1 MSLLNISGVKK
12 FYGQQDVLRG
22 VSFHINAGERTG
34 LIGANGAGKTTLI
47 RIILGQVN
55 PDEGQVNRAKGL
67 RLGHLP
73 QDLLSFSGQTL
84 LELVMDT
91 AEEIRN
97 IETELDYL
105 AQDIEEAARQD
116 PRDEE
121 ALLEL
126 TSHQSRLLNL
136 FENLGGYT
144 LESEAQKILQGLGF
158 FEDDFNRPIDEFSGG
173 WMMRAVLARLLLA
186 RPDILLLD
194 EPTNHL
200 DMESLL
206 WLETYLLFCPS
217 ALILVSHD
225 RVFLNNVINRVV
237 EVDRGEVYSY
247 TGNYD
252 RYLEEREKRLT
263 TEAATYAG
271 HQERVKQVEKFIE
284 RNRVRKDRAKQ
295 VQSRIK
301 MLNRM
306 EKVEAPV
313 QAGKSFR
320 LSLPPAGRAPE
331 ILCQLSGVTKAYG
344 DHTVYRNLDFT
355 VRRNDRIA
363 FLGANGHG
371 KSTLMKL
378 LAGTTEYQDGERR
391 IGEGVVMSYFAQF
404 QLEELDPNRTVL
416 EELDTVAGDLTPGR
430 LRTVLG
436 GFLFRGDDVFKKV
449 AVLSG
454 GEKTRLILAKIM
466 MVGPNLML
474 LDEPSN
480 HLDIPGRIML
490 EQALRQYTGTLC
502 LISHDRHLI
511 NAVAN
516 QALII
521 DQGRVETF
529 PGNFDDYMRIWHD
542 RLQQEAAA
550 RETETTAPVDNK
562 SQAKGLTRAEKEAR
576 KKAAA
581 QARQKLYTQRAPLLA
596 EIEGTE
602 KRQGELSAELER
614 LTTILAAPETYQD
627 SKLFNKLNQEY
638 NQVKEEMDR
647 VTAAWE
653 QASLKLEE
661 LEAEAEETD

>member
-91 AEEIRN
+91 AEEIRS
-97 IETELDYL
+97 IETELDFL
-105 AQDIEEAARQD
+105 AQDIDQAARQE

-126 TSHQSRLLNL
+126 TSQQSRLLNL

-158 FEDDFNRPIDEFSGG
+158 GENDFQRPIDEFSGG

-206 WLETYLLFCPS
+206 WLETYLLTCPS

-225 RVFLNNVINRVV
+225 RVFLNNVIDRVV

-247 TGNYD
+247 VGNYD
-252 RYLEEREKRLT
+252 RYLEEKEKRLT
-263 TEAATYAG
+263 TEAATYASQ
-271 HQERVKQVEKFIE
+271 QERIKQVERFIE

-301 MLNRM
+301 MLDRM
-306 EKVEAPV
+306 DKLEAPV
-313 QAGKSFR
+313 SPDKSFR
-320 LSLPPAGRAPE
+320 LDLPPAGRSPE
-331 ILCQLSGVTKAYG
+331 ILCQLSDIHKAYG
-344 DHTVYRNLDFT
+344 NQVVYHNLDFT

-363 FLGANGHG
+363 FMGANGHG
-371 KSTLMKL
+371 KSTLLKL
-378 LAGTTEYQDGERR
+378 VAGTTEYQEGERR
-391 IGEGVVMSYFAQF
+391 VGEGVVMSYFAQF

-416 EELDTVAGDLTPGR
+416 EELDTVAGDMSPGR

-454 GEKTRLILAKIM
+454 GEKTRLILAKII
-466 MVGPNLML
+466 MVGPNLLL

-490 EQALRQYTGTLC
+490 EHALRNYTGTLC

-516 QALII
+516 QVLII
-521 DQGRVETF
+521 NQGRVETF
-529 PGNFDDYMRIWHD
+529 PGNFDDYQRIWQE
-542 RLQQEAAA
+542 RLQPEPTV
-550 RETETTAPVDNK
+550 RKTASPEPVADK
-562 SQAKGLTRAEKEAR
+562 APPKGLTRAEKEAR

-581 QARQKLYTQRAPLLA
+581 QARQRLYTQRAPLL
-596 EIEGTE
+596 EKIEDSE
-602 KRQGELSAELER
+602 KRQSELSAELER
-614 LTTILAAPETYQD
+614 LTGILAAPETYQD

-653 QASLKLEE
+653 EASLKLEE
-661 LEAEAEETD
+661 LEAEATEID

>member
-1 MSLLNISGVKK
+1 
-12 FYGQQDVLRG
+12 
-22 VSFHINAGERTG
+22 
-34 LIGANGAGKTTLI
+34 
-47 RIILGQVN
+47 
-55 PDEGQVNRAKGL
+55 
-67 RLGHLP
+67 
-73 QDLLSFSGQTL
+73 
-84 LELVMDT
+84 
-91 AEEIRN
+91 
-97 IETELDYL
+97 
-105 AQDIEEAARQD
+105 
-116 PRDEE
+116 
-121 ALLEL
+121 
-126 TSHQSRLLNL
+126 
-136 FENLGGYT
+136 
-144 LESEAQKILQGLGF
+144 
-158 FEDDFNRPIDEFSGG
+158 
-173 WMMRAVLARLLLA
+173 
-186 RPDILLLD
+186 
-194 EPTNHL
+194 
-200 DMESLL
+200 
-206 WLETYLLFCPS
+206 
-217 ALILVSHD
+217 
-225 RVFLNNVINRVV
+225 
-237 EVDRGEVYSY
+237 
-247 TGNYD
+247 
-252 RYLEEREKRLT
+252 
-263 TEAATYAG
+263 
-271 HQERVKQVEKFIE
+271 
-284 RNRVRKDRAKQ
+284 
-295 VQSRIK
+295 
-301 MLNRM
+301 
-306 EKVEAPV
+306 
-313 QAGKSFR
+313 
-320 LSLPPAGRAPE
+320 
-331 ILCQLSGVTKAYG
+331 
-344 DHTVYRNLDFT
+344 
-355 VRRNDRIA
+355 
-363 FLGANGHG
+363 
-371 KSTLMKL
+371 MKL

-550 RETETTAPVDNK
+550 RETETTAPTDNK
-562 SQAKGLTRAEKEAR
+562 SQAKGLTRAEKEVR

-614 LTTILAAPETYQD
+614 LTTTLAAPETYQD
-627 SKLFNKLNQEY
+627 SKLFNKLNQQY

-653 QASLKLEE
+653 QASIKLEE

>member
-363 FLGANGHG
+363 F
-371 KSTLMKL
+371 
-378 LAGTTEYQDGERR
+378 
-391 IGEGVVMSYFAQF
+391 
-404 QLEELDPNRTVL
+404 
-416 EELDTVAGDLTPGR
+416 PGGQR
-430 LRTVLG
+430 PRQVH
-436 GFLFRGDDVFKKV
+436 
-449 AVLSG
+449 
-454 GEKTRLILAKIM
+454 
-466 MVGPNLML
+466 P
-474 LDEPSN
+474 DEAFGR
-480 HLDIPGRIML
+480 HHRIPGR
-490 EQALRQYTGTLC
+490 
-502 LISHDRHLI
+502 
-511 NAVAN
+511 
-516 QALII
+516 
-521 DQGRVETF
+521 
-529 PGNFDDYMRIWHD
+529 
-542 RLQQEAAA
+542 
-550 RETETTAPVDNK
+550 
-562 SQAKGLTRAEKEAR
+562 
-576 KKAAA
+576 
-581 QARQKLYTQRAPLLA
+581 
-596 EIEGTE
+596 
-602 KRQGELSAELER
+602 
-614 LTTILAAPETYQD
+614 
-627 SKLFNKLNQEY
+627 
-638 NQVKEEMDR
+638 
-647 VTAAWE
+647 
-653 QASLKLEE
+653 
-661 LEAEAEETD
+661 